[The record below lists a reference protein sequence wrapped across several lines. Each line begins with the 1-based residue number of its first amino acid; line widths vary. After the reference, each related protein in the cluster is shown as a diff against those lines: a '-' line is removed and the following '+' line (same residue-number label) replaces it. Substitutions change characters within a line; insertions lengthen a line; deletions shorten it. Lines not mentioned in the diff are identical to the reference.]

1 MKLDIGVENRQEILQ
16 YSLLIENFTS
26 IFLSKLLGIEN
37 YEETKSFG
45 NQSGNLSFN
54 QKIDLL
60 IDIGA
65 LDKNEKKKFQTF
77 MEIRNQFMHNYNAK
91 NYESCFNYLEGKA
104 TFILKIFPQNAELP
118 TEEKLHKAT
127 IELAGDVLKTTV
139 NLIEK
144 IKEKISKDVE
154 GEMLKK
160 FKTDTLEII
169 KQIEDGFNELYT
181 AQKEKGAKTINIEE
195 LKGLGTL
202 IRRSY
207 YSLLTKKITEKNKLH

>member
-65 LDKNEKKKFQTF
+65 FDKNEKKKFQTF
-77 MEIRNQFMHNYNAK
+77 MEIRNQFIHNYNAK
-91 NYESCFNYLEGKA
+91 NYESCFNYLDGKA

-144 IKEKISKDVE
+144 LKEKISKDVE

-181 AQKEKGAKTINIEE
+181 AEKEKGEKTISIEE

-207 YSLLTKKITEKNKLH
+207 YSLLMKRITEKK